1 MIEHSLFRV
10 VRTNRSEAILTW
22 AETIEVLESGE
33 WIGIQ
38 CMPDNQATV
47 VGSEEGQ
54 WSVGD
59 VVG

>member
-10 VRTNRSEAILTW
+10 VRTDRSEAILTW

-38 CMPDNQATV
+38 CMPYSQATG
-47 VGSEEGQ
+47 VGSEESQ